1 MTSPRPAWA
10 IVLKCTWD
18 LFQSSMER
26 HTGVKVTVM
35 KQRREVL
42 YSQIPRR
49 WRQNVNARLYGRH
62 GSKSGG
68 SESEGRTWIG
78 AVILVSGKEQAR
90 HR

>member
-1 MTSPRPAWA
+1 M
-10 IVLKCTWD
+10 
-18 LFQSSMER
+18 
-26 HTGVKVTVM
+26 
-35 KQRREVL
+35 
-42 YSQIPRR
+42 
-49 WRQNVNARLYGRH
+49 NARLHGRH